1 MVFRRRIP
9 LVFEGPSPNA
19 KVGAALVTRRK
30 GLNMFNRVI
39 CIVWRWGSMWCE
51 GALIAGFS
59 NLAFAQ
65 VGERVALGNWAID
78 RTEVT
83 IGQFERYA
91 RATGT
96 VTRAEKEGG
105 GFEYV
110 AGWERRP
117 GWSWRKPDGVAPA
130 TADLPAVHLDFAEAQ
145 AYCRWAGGR
154 LPTGAEWQK
163 AGFTELRD
171 APPAPWVKGRTYPWS
186 TGDSPQGANTS
197 DPDPWPRAAPAGAT
211 RAGVNGLYDMGANV
225 WEWTTDARSNQR
237 RTVGS
242 SWWYGAFNMKA
253 DVQAYKPADFYA
265 VYIGFRCAYD
275 LAPHSS
281 GAVRA
286 KP

>member
-1 MVFRRRIP
+1 MNSGHVW
-9 LVFEGPSPNA
+9 VAMATVWASGSVWA
-19 KVGAALVTRRK
+19 GAA
-30 GLNMFNRVI
+30 
-39 CIVWRWGSMWCE
+39 
-51 GALIAGFS
+51 
-59 NLAFAQ
+59 
-65 VGERVALGNWAID
+65 ERVALPAFAID

-83 IGQFERYA
+83 IAQFDRYV

-105 GFEYV
+105 GFEYG

-117 GWSWRKPDGVAPA
+117 GWSWRKPDGVDTRP
-130 TADLPAVHLDFAEAQ
+130 DMPAVHLDFAEAQ

-154 LPTGAEWQK
+154 LPTGAEWQQ

-171 APPAPWVKGRTYPWS
+171 APPAPWVKGRTYPWT

-197 DPDPWPRAAPAGAT
+197 DADPWPRAAPAGAT
-211 RAGVNGLYDMGANV
+211 RQGVNGLHDMGANV
-225 WEWTTDARSNQR
+225 WEWTTDAQGNQR
-237 RTVGS
+237 RTVGG

-275 LAPHSS
+275 L
-281 GAVRA
+281 
-286 KP
+286 KPPSANPSKARP

>member
-1 MVFRRRIP
+1 MNKGGLGAVPKVVRLGLLGVWALSGLP
-9 LVFEGPSPNA
+9 QALAQAPSP
-19 KVGAALVTRRK
+19 
-30 GLNMFNRVI
+30 
-39 CIVWRWGSMWCE
+39 
-51 GALIAGFS
+51 
-59 NLAFAQ
+59 
-65 VGERVALGNWAID
+65 VGERVTLGSWAMD

-105 GFEYV
+105 GFEYG

-130 TADLPAVHLDFAEAQ
+130 SADLPAVHLDFAEAQ

-163 AGFTELRD
+163 AGFTELRES
-171 APPAPWVKGRTYPWS
+171 PPAPWVKGRTYPWS

-211 RAGVNGLYDMGANV
+211 RAGVNGLFDMGANV
-225 WEWTTDARSNQR
+225 WEWTTDARGNER

-275 LAPHSS
+275 LAPAVPSS
-281 GAVRA
+281 SRL

>member
-1 MVFRRRIP
+1 MKMLLGWNGLPVFLGSLL
-9 LVFEGPSPNA
+9 LVPVAQGQTLQPSIDR
-19 KVGAALVTRRK
+19 VT
-30 GLNMFNRVI
+30 
-39 CIVWRWGSMWCE
+39 
-51 GALIAGFS
+51 
-59 NLAFAQ
+59 
-65 VGERVALGNWAID
+65 LGDWAID

-83 IGQFERYA
+83 IGQFERYV

-105 GFEYV
+105 GFEYG

-117 GWSWRKPDGVAPA
+117 GWSWRRPDGVPA
-130 TADLPAVHLDFAEAQ
+130 SLDLPAVHLDYAEAL

-154 LPTGAEWQK
+154 LPSGAEWQK

-171 APPAPWVKGRTYPWS
+171 APPAPWVKGRTYPWT
-186 TGDSPQGANTS
+186 TGDNPQGANTS

-211 RAGVNGLYDMGANV
+211 RQGVNGLYDMGANV
-225 WEWTTDARSNQR
+225 WEWTTDARGKER
-237 RTVGS
+237 RTVGG

-275 LAPHSS
+275 LQASNTEKPASAPVAA
-281 GAVRA
+281 GQAR
-286 KP
+286 P